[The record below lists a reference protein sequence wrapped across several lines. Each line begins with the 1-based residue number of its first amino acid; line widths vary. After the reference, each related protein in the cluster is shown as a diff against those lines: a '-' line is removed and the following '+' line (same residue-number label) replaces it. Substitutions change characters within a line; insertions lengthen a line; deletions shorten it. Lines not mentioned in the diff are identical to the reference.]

1 MQQPR
6 TNLQELVPL
15 LFVDDVV
22 QSSRFYC
29 DQLGFELKQKWE
41 PEGKLAWCRLERGN
55 ASIMLQLACPDED
68 GAAEVRS
75 KGTGFFFLCDDVQVV
90 YEEFVSR
97 GLSLEP
103 PEVAFYGMKQIFL
116 NDPDG
121 YQLCFQNQVELSE
134 GSQDL

>member
-1 MQQPR
+1 MQQP
-6 TNLQELVPL
+6 TTDLQELVPL
-15 LFVDDVV
+15 LFVDDIV

-55 ASIMLQLACPDED
+55 TAVMLQLACPEED
-68 GAAEVRS
+68 GAAEVRCN
-75 KGTGFFFLCDDVQVV
+75 GVGFFFLCDDVQMI
-90 YEEFVSR
+90 YEEFLSR

-121 YQLCFQNQVELSE
+121 YQLCFQNQVKLSE
-134 GSQDL
+134 GSLN